1 MITIKTF
8 VFNPFMENTYIL
20 YDETKEAVI
29 IDPGCYESY
38 EKEELKSFIVEED
51 LVVKKL
57 LNTHCHIDHVFGN
70 HFIKEEY
77 NVLLSIHQ
85 EDLPTLRSVKI
96 YAPNYGF
103 VNFQESEP
111 DDYFQEGD
119 KIVFGNSSL
128 EVIFLPGHSPGHV
141 AFLNHEEK
149 ICIGGDVL
157 FNGSIGRTDLPG
169 GDYETLLSSIQEK
182 LFKYDK
188 NITVYTGHGEPT
200 TIEKEM
206 RTNPFCAIHS

>member
-38 EKEELKSFIVEED
+38 EREELKSFIQEEN
-51 LVVKKL
+51 LVPIKL

-70 HFIKEEY
+70 HFIKEQY
-77 NVLLSIHQ
+77 NVLLSIHK

-111 DDYFQEGD
+111 DDFFQDGD

-128 EVIFLPGHSPGHV
+128 EVLFLPGHSPGHV
-141 AFLNHEEK
+141 AFLNHSER

-169 GDYETLLSSIQEK
+169 GDYDTLLKSIQEK
-182 LFKYDK
+182 LFKCDK
-188 NITVYTGHGEPT
+188 NTMVYTGHGEPT
-200 TIEKEM
+200 TIGKEM
-206 RTNPFCAIHS
+206 MTNPFCAIHS